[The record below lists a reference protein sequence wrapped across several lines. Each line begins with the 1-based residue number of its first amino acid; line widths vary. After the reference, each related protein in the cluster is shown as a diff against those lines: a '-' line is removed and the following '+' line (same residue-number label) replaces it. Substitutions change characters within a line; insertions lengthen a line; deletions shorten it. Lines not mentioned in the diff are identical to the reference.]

1 MTKFPAVL
9 QLPTFPA
16 IQAISPLVQV
26 EEKFSVEK
34 RLLYPSAS
42 ARLALNVAGSTVV
55 VLAGSDEITVGALV
69 MVSGDTVVLT
79 AEETLPEEVPVVGVG
94 VIADDVWSTADESLP
109 ELVPTAGVGVGV
121 GVGVLPEDV
130 SSTADESLP
139 ELVPTVGV
147 SVGVIADDVWSTAEE
162 ALPELV
168 PIIGVG
174 VGVLPEDV

>member
-1 MTKFPAVL
+1 MMTKFPAVL

-109 ELVPTAGVGVGV
+109 ELVPT
-121 GVGVLPEDV
+121 
-130 SSTADESLP
+130 
-139 ELVPTVGV
+139 VGV